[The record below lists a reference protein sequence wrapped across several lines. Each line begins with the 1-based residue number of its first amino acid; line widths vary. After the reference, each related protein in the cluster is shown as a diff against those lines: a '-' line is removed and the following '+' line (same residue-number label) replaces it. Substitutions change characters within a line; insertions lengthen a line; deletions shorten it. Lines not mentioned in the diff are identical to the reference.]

1 MAKINSREELKNL
14 RDKYRDNVI
23 MRLVSDDAGNRTEI
37 RCTVGKCGI
46 EAGARDIMKL
56 IFEEVNAARLENVS
70 VLVQDCS
77 YGCDNADAIKIDGNF
92 ACGHDCVVD
101 VVYPGKEPKRFTKVD
116 AAKAKEIVKEVANA

>member
-1 MAKINSREELKNL
+1 MSKINSRDELKAL

-23 MRLVSDDAGNRTEI
+23 MRLVSDEAATRTEI

-46 EAGARDIMKL
+46 EAGARDIMKV
-56 IFEEVNAARLENVS
+56 IFDQVNALRLEHVS

-77 YGCDNADAIKIDGNF
+77 YGCDNADAVKIDGNF
-92 ACGHDCVVD
+92 ACGYDCVVD

-116 AAKAKEIVKEVANA
+116 AAKAKDIVKEVANA